1 MNFSNE
7 DIECVKEDIQGI
19 KKQLESIKEELMF
32 TKEEVN
38 QLKIAQNIGSIKEIT
53 GVPDCTLTT
62 ACFDLTIF
70 HNKSRNLKEAINNMK
85 SLLEIPCYLVIYTDK
100 ICVDFIKEIR
110 NSYNLAHLT
119 DYIVTNFED
128 LYYYKYI
135 DTINSNREKYW
146 PTKDDRTCSENH
158 LLQISK
164 LNFVLQTIQ
173 KNPFHTTKF
182 GWIDAN
188 LNKNCSKICRDFSI
202 NMFLNV
208 LNNVPDKFHLQIQN
222 VTDKKYKNKDNKREY
237 YEKYRWV
244 MCGAFYTMGKEIGIK
259 ILNRLNDLFI
269 EATMLGYGHGDEFLY
284 LEILDEFYD
293 DIDRGY
299 GDYGEIIN
307 NYFYPT
313 KNIEYIYKSIIKK
326 YSDMGYHKECYDCCK
341 IVLYSIENVSV
352 ECSAAF
358 HIAILYCYYIS
369 AFYHKKEVCNTII
382 HHIYDVCEKNPD
394 AKKYFDENKSFYE
407 QQFSYVIK

>member
-1 MNFSNE
+1 MNFSSE
-7 DIECVKEDIQGI
+7 ELDCVKEQLEGI
-19 KKQLESIKEELMF
+19 KKEIESIKGELIS

-38 QLKIAQNIGSIKEIT
+38 QLKISKNNGNIKHIS

-62 ACFDLTIF
+62 SCFDLTRF
-70 HNKSRNLKEAINNMK
+70 NNKSRNLNEAINNMK

-100 ICVDFIKEIR
+100 ICVDLIKEIR
-110 NSYNLAHLT
+110 NSFNLDHLT
-119 DYIVTNFED
+119 NYVVTNFED

-146 PTKDDRTCSENH
+146 PTKDERTCSENH

-164 LNFVLQTIQ
+164 LDFVLQTIE
-173 KNPFHTTKF
+173 KNPFNTTKF

-188 LNKNCSKICRDFSI
+188 LNKNCSKICKDFSI

-208 LNNVPDKFHLQIQN
+208 LNNVSDKFHLQIQS
-222 VTDKKYKNKDNKREY
+222 VTDKKYKNIDNKREY

-244 MCGAFYTMGKEIGIK
+244 MCGAFYTMGKQIGIK

-269 EATMLGYGHGDEFLY
+269 EATMLGYGHGDELLY

-299 GDYGEIIN
+299 GDYGQIIN
-307 NYFYPT
+307 NYFNPIQ
-313 KNIEYIYKSIIKK
+313 NIQYIYSLIIKK
-326 YSDMGYHKECYDCCK
+326 YLDMGYHKECYDCCK
-341 IVLYSIENVSV
+341 KVVHSIEELNA
-352 ECSAAF
+352 ECSPAF
-358 HIAILYCYYIS
+358 YIAILYCYYI
-369 AFYHKKEVCNTII
+369 ATYYYKKDECKNII

-394 AKKYFDENKSFYE
+394 AKNYFNEKKEFYE
-407 QQFSYVIK
+407 QQFSYAN